1 METRKQIENNL
12 RNKIAKQYKTAIDY
26 LTEKLKLR
34 TEALVKKEQECKTL
48 QEENNSLKEKMY
60 QQEDWIQRMLDFC
73 NMSEEDRNAILMEA
87 KAKQK
92 AERFKTSSSIADD
105 FIRCIM
111 ESPIYDFYLK

>member
-12 RNKIAKQYKTAIDY
+12 RNKIAKQYKKTIDS

-34 TEALVKKEQECKTL
+34 TEELVKKEQECKTL
-48 QEENNSLKEKMY
+48 QEENNSLKEKLE

-87 KAKQK
+87 KAKK
-92 AERFKTSSSIADD
+92 KTERVKTSSAIEED
-105 FIRCIM
+105 FIRRIM
-111 ESPIYDFYLK
+111 ESPIYTFNLF